1 MVTAPE
7 SAEVEAL
14 EGQLEALAL
23 AGGAGN
29 GFADLWTVYEQV
41 AVAAMDC
48 NSPAVADRC
57 VEALMRRFP
66 DSLRV
71 SRLKGMLL
79 EAKGWYNQADNV
91 YSSLLV
97 EHPTEAVLHKR
108 RVAMLKAKGDLVGAV
123 DALKEYLD
131 IFMADHDAWR
141 ELADIYITLQM
152 LKQAAFCYE
161 ELLLSQPTNCLYTLT
176 YAEILYTIGGP
187 DNVRSARKF
196 FAAAAEYSGGKNTRA
211 LYGICLR
218 FPLKAAGIAGGL
230 AVVGDGIAQGLDA
243 VRRRRDA
250 ERATDGMAPCCR
262 KKALA
267 KASQYDFVRAAR
279 MGSYGFLLYGP
290 FSQKWY
296 EFLEGVVPGKEL
308 GAISKKASGLTSMYL
323 SAEGIYLCMLQ
334 VVANQLILGPTVLLM
349 VYGWNFLCM
358 GKLRE
363 LPQKYKRDMWP
374 SLVDGWKFWI
384 PASVVNFGAVPLEAR
399 VAFMST
405 CAIFWNLY
413 LSRSASKA

>member
-14 EGQLEALAL
+14 EMQLEALSV
-23 AGGAGN
+23 AGGGER
-29 GFADLWTVYEQV
+29 FADRV

-48 NSPAVADRC
+48 NSPAVADKC
-57 VEALMRRFP
+57 VEALMQRFP

-79 EAKGWYNQADNV
+79 EAKGWYDQADNV

-141 ELADIYITLQM
+141 ELADIYISLQM

-187 DNVRSARKF
+187 DNVRSARKY
-196 FAAAAEYSGGKNTRA
+196 FAAAAEYSGGKNIRA

-250 ERATDGMAPCCR
+250 ERANDGMAPCCR

-296 EFLEGVVPGKEL
+296 EFLEGVVPGKEV
-308 GAISKKASGLTSMYL
+308 I
-323 SAEGIYLCMLQ
+323 
-334 VVANQLILGPTVLLM
+334 ANQLILGPTVLLM

-405 CAIFWNLY
+405 CAIFWNFY

>member
-1 MVTAPE
+1 
-7 SAEVEAL
+7 
-14 EGQLEALAL
+14 
-23 AGGAGN
+23 
-29 GFADLWTVYEQV
+29 
-41 AVAAMDC
+41 MDC

-211 LYGICLR
+211 LYGICLCTAASSQTASGR
-218 FPLKAAGIAGGL
+218 GRSEKDTSSISEVASLVLQKEYVRRCPTKAKLVNSALQAWKVPLK
-230 AVVGDGIAQGLDA
+230 
-243 VRRRRDA
+243 
-250 ERATDGMAPCCR
+250 
-262 KKALA
+262 
-267 KASQYDFVRAAR
+267 S
-279 MGSYGFLLYGP
+279 S
-290 FSQKWY
+290 
-296 EFLEGVVPGKEL
+296 
-308 GAISKKASGLTSMYL
+308 
-323 SAEGIYLCMLQ
+323 
-334 VVANQLILGPTVLLM
+334 
-349 VYGWNFLCM
+349 
-358 GKLRE
+358 
-363 LPQKYKRDMWP
+363 
-374 SLVDGWKFWI
+374 
-384 PASVVNFGAVPLEAR
+384 
-399 VAFMST
+399 
-405 CAIFWNLY
+405 
-413 LSRSASKA
+413 

>member
-1 MVTAPE
+1 MAPRLPGPGPRVGGLGGLGGGGNGHGHGDD
-7 SAEVEAL
+7 SAAEVRQLAARVGSL
-14 EGQLEALAL
+14 E
-23 AGGAGN
+23 
-29 GFADLWTVYEQV
+29 
-41 AVAAMDC
+41 
-48 NSPAVADRC
+48 
-57 VEALMRRFP
+57 
-66 DSLRV
+66 
-71 SRLKGMLL
+71 
-79 EAKGWYNQADNV
+79 
-91 YSSLLV
+91 
-97 EHPTEAVLHKR
+97 
-108 RVAMLKAKGDLVGAV
+108 
-123 DALKEYLD
+123 
-131 IFMADHDAWR
+131 
-141 ELADIYITLQM
+141 
-152 LKQAAFCYE
+152 
-161 ELLLSQPTNCLYTLT
+161 
-176 YAEILYTIGGP
+176 
-187 DNVRSARKF
+187 
-196 FAAAAEYSGGKNTRA
+196 RA
-211 LYGICLR
+211 R

-296 EFLEGVVPGKEL
+296 EFLEGVV
-308 GAISKKASGLTSMYL
+308 I
-323 SAEGIYLCMLQ
+323 
-334 VVANQLILGPTVLLM
+334 ANQLILGPTVLLM

-405 CAIFWNLY
+405 CAIFWNFY